1 MATNSGAKFK
11 IDTSPSSD
19 AGYDALESTTLDL
32 QLEASPALDV
42 ATCTYSVF
50 LKTAG
55 APTPTLSS
63 SGVASPPT
71 SIVQLTLGAGVHSY
85 AVMCQTNG
93 GAAVRGPDGKDDW
106 SVNTSIRIVS
116 VRSTAGLRKIIVG
129 ERLEYDPVEGW
140 VSAINELIDSI
151 LASPITPYTSTPSA
165 ILIGAGSAGAATEYS
180 KGDHAHPVT
189 VGVPTTIAIDTAASA
204 GTGPALAASDHVHEV
219 PPPTTVTTVA
229 LVGGIG
235 VNPTF
240 ARDDH
245 QHDLAFGVVNSLLGM
260 ATAPIDI
267 NGQTLTSG
275 GFIGPYFSTS
285 STPTTATGLLRGI
298 ASQVLVAARDD
309 GNSNDVSILA
319 WGVDGTDIVKVGD
332 TFAAC
337 LKLSVASGADVRMLD
352 NNVTVWAASKAN
364 GFVFAD
370 GSNASITYGVA
381 ATGANGKSTEFS
393 AQDGDATFNGGSI
406 TIKSGAPGA
415 GGSSAGAVV
424 LDSRLA
430 GTASGLINFSANGSA
445 FLRHSYNTGTTRTLV
460 QTGGSNLRF
469 DTTTLEL
476 DVTNIALLNATGSFG
491 GGLGVVDWT
500 DATVEPTGDTSTSV
514 RLWAFGTTLKAHNQ
528 ALTTI
533 APTVESAP
541 GAEDIRVPDRRAKRV
556 RTTNNTPTTAYSFA
570 LPTSCSAFFDVTI
583 TPSTSCQAAFS
594 FPRTARCPLQ
604 G

>member
-1 MATNSGAKFK
+1 
-11 IDTSPSSD
+11 
-19 AGYDALESTTLDL
+19 
-32 QLEASPALDV
+32 
-42 ATCTYSVF
+42 
-50 LKTAG
+50 
-55 APTPTLSS
+55 
-63 SGVASPPT
+63 
-71 SIVQLTLGAGVHSY
+71 
-85 AVMCQTNG
+85 
-93 GAAVRGPDGKDDW
+93 
-106 SVNTSIRIVS
+106 
-116 VRSTAGLRKIIVG
+116 
-129 ERLEYDPVEGW
+129 
-140 VSAINELIDSI
+140 
-151 LASPITPYTSTPSA
+151 
-165 ILIGAGSAGAATEYS
+165 
-180 KGDHAHPVT
+180 
-189 VGVPTTIAIDTAASA
+189 
-204 GTGPALAASDHVHEV
+204 
-219 PPPTTVTTVA
+219 
-229 LVGGIG
+229 
-235 VNPTF
+235 
-240 ARDDH
+240 
-245 QHDLAFGVVNSLLGM
+245 
-260 ATAPIDI
+260 
-267 NGQTLTSG
+267 
-275 GFIGPYFSTS
+275 
-285 STPTTATGLLRGI
+285 LRGI

-583 TPSTSCQAAFS
+583 TAYTPADGTSAGYRLTGEGKRFGGGGATIVGTATTESFEDNASMNAVLDASGNNIIVVITGLAATTIEWLVV
-594 FPRTARCPLQ
+594 PKVTLMQPA
-604 G
+604 